1 MWIKTYENK
10 LVNLNTIEA
19 IYINKNQLI
28 AVTPSHDDGDYDTY
42 VLYERSDTKLLEKTL
57 NELFDAIAD
66 DKIQAV
72 SISPIGG
79 VLIK

>member
-10 LVNLNTIEA
+10 LVNLDIIEA
-19 IYINKNQLI
+19 IFIKKNQLI
-28 AVTPSHDDGDYDTY
+28 AVTPSHGDGDYDTY
-42 VLYERSDTKLLEKTL
+42 VLYESGDVKQLEITL
-57 NELFDAIAD
+57 NDLFDIIS
-66 DKIQAV
+66 KGGIRGV

>member
-10 LVNLNTIEA
+10 LVNLDTIEA
-19 IYINKNQLI
+19 IYIKKNQLI
-28 AVTPSHDDGDYDTY
+28 AVTPSYNEEDYDIY
-42 VLYERSDTKLLEKTL
+42 VIYERSDTKLLEKTL
-57 NELFDAIAD
+57 NELFDVMAD
-66 DKIQAV
+66 NKIQAV

>member
-10 LVNLNTIEA
+10 LVNLDIIEA
-19 IYINKNQLI
+19 IYINNNQLI
-28 AVTPSHDDGDYDTY
+28 AVAPSYDEADYDTY
-42 VLYERSDTKLLEKTL
+42 VIYERSDTKLLEKTL

-66 DKIQAV
+66 NKIQAV

>member
-1 MWIKTYENK
+1 MWVKTYGNK
-10 LVNLNTIEA
+10 LVNLDTIEA
-19 IYINKNQLI
+19 IYIKENQLI
-28 AVTPSHDDGDYDTY
+28 AVTPSYGEEDYDTY
-42 VLYERSDTKLLEKTL
+42 VIYERSDTKLLEKTL

-66 DKIQAV
+66 NKIQAV

>member
-1 MWIKTYENK
+1 MWVKTYENK
-10 LVNLNTIEA
+10 LVNLDTIEA
-19 IYINKNQLI
+19 IYIKKNQLI

-42 VLYERSDTKLLEKTL
+42 VLYESGDVKQLEITL
-57 NELFDAIAD
+57 NDLFDIIS
-66 DKIQAV
+66 KGGIRGV

>member
-10 LVNLNTIEA
+10 LVNLDTIEA
-19 IYINKNQLI
+19 VYIKRNQLI
-28 AVTPSHDDGDYDTY
+28 AVTPSCSDGDYDIY
-42 VLYERSDTKLLEKTL
+42 VLYENRDVKQLEITL
-57 NELFDAIAD
+57 NDLFDVIS
-66 DKIQAV
+66 KGGIRGV

>member
-1 MWIKTYENK
+1 MWIKTHENK

-19 IYINKNQLI
+19 IYIKKNQLI

-42 VLYERSDTKLLEKTL
+42 VLYESGDVKQLEITL
-57 NELFDAIAD
+57 NDLFDVIS
-66 DKIQAV
+66 KGGIQGV
-72 SISPIGG
+72 SVSPIGG